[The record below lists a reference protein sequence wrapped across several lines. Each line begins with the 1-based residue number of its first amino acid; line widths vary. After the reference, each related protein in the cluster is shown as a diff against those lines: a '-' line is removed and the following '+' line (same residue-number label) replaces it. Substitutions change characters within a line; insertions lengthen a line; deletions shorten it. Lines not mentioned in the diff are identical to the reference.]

1 MSSIR
6 RQPAYVPGRR
16 SAADMVAGVLALA
29 AIAALLAGVPFAL
42 FTFFGS
48 PVPRRMPSMDVLTQ
62 RLDATALMHILV
74 IIVWL
79 AWLQLAACVLVEA
92 YAGIR
97 GVGVPVRVPLAGGP
111 QALAHRLVVA
121 ALLLFTAT
129 TAVMPA
135 LTAPRTTHVQLNEPP
150 GTRPVEHAER
160 AAYAGPA
167 ATPVAEQPAPT
178 LLEKNAVRKIYR
190 VRPPEGR
197 HHESLW
203 EIAEKC
209 LGDGRRYRE
218 IYTLNKGKVQPDGTR
233 LTMASLLRPGW
244 VLDMPADATHV
255 EIVDR
260 GPHDGRYEHGVPD
273 PEVRGGG
280 HHGGFVTTERQAV
293 EAARQAARQEAR
305 DDRADREAGQP
316 PVAQGPDVTLPGDAG
331 SRPPHRPQRPPGA
344 TGGATAPGGSG
355 DATAPGR
362 SHEDG
367 RPDGNVASPQPPAH
381 SYQAPARP
389 QQPGASGQPRSQPAP
404 PGAPSAQPRSDQQGT
419 GDSRK
424 PGAATDGRSGR
435 PGADSGGSGDR
446 SRHPGPRSDQPAPE
460 AGSPTGRPQPSHG
473 EHGTPAPAEQPVFG
487 WPEELAVASLLA
499 AGLLAVLGRRRREQ
513 LWHRAFGTM
522 VARPRDEVAVVE
534 QALRIGADTEAT
546 RLLDIGLRQ
555 LSNALAEEGRTLP
568 TVYGVHLGADGLDLW
583 IAPADRNPPSPWHEY
598 DNGQVWRLAADA
610 LAAIPAAGLADVL
623 APYPGLVSIG
633 TNDTGR
639 ILVDLE
645 AAHGLIAL
653 HGPDETRRAVLAAVA
668 IELATNRWSDH
679 MRITLVGFGEELS
692 LVAPDRIRA
701 VRSLADA
708 LPELEGRTE
717 EVRQALAA
725 SGADSVLTGRCRGV
739 FGEAWM
745 PHYLIM
751 AAPPTPEEA
760 ERLVA
765 LARTGRRM
773 AAGYIVAGDVPGA
786 AWTWDVSA
794 EGRLRAGVLGFDVE
808 AQLVPER
815 HYRAVVELFRTAGR
829 TDGIPYA
836 DGGEEPVAPPP
847 LGETRPAV
855 DIRLLGPIEVDAPG
869 TVEDGRR
876 ALCTEVLVYLAT
888 HSDGVH
894 PTVLGGAVWPR
905 GVSASVRDATVA
917 RVADWLGR
925 DSRGRPNLYYDERGR
940 IRLGSEVRVDW
951 EVFRWLVWRSA
962 AEPASETAY
971 LAYALDLVRGRLM
984 ADRPRG
990 RYGWLAAEDL
1000 EYEASARIADVAHRL
1015 VLMRLD
1021 DGDARGAVVAARAGL
1036 RFAAGDEGLW
1046 RDLLRATHA
1055 TGDHAQLR
1063 TIVDELRVRV
1073 DADPYAAQMQPET
1086 EALVDELMPQWRGI
1100 AADGTG

>member
-6 RQPAYVPGRR
+6 RQPAYVEGRR
-16 SAADMVAGVLALA
+16 SPGDVIAGVLALA
-29 AIAALLAGVPFAL
+29 AITGLLVGVPFAL
-42 FTFFGS
+42 YTFFGS
-48 PVPRRMPSMDVLTQ
+48 PVPRRPPSMEMLTQ

-79 AWLQLAACVLVEA
+79 AWLQLAACVVVEA

-135 LTAPRTTHVQLNEPP
+135 LTVPRAIHVQVNEPARP
-150 GTRPVEHAER
+150 RPVEHAER
-160 AAYAGPA
+160 ADYTGPA
-167 ATPVAEQPAPT
+167 PAPVIEQPAPT
-178 LLEKNAVRKIYR
+178 LMEKNAVRKIYR

-218 IYTLNKGKVQPDGTR
+218 IYALNKGKLQPDGTR

-260 GPHDGRYEHGVPD
+260 GSHDGRERGVPD
-273 PEVRGGG
+273 SEVPRSAR
-280 HHGGFVTTERQAV
+280 HHGSANAGKQAV
-293 EAARQAARQEAR
+293 DAARQAARQEAS
-305 DDRADREAGQP
+305 DDRADSEAGPP
-316 PVAQGPDVTLPGDAG
+316 PVTQGPDVTLPGDATPQPQPQPMPG
-331 SRPPHRPQRPPGA
+331 RPGQAGPSGQGTESGRPHDGGTPERHEGAPQPPPAHAQQPPAQPGH
-344 TGGATAPGGSG
+344 PGGS
-355 DATAPGR
+355 
-362 SHEDG
+362 E
-367 RPDGNVASPQPPAH
+367 
-381 SYQAPARP
+381 
-389 QQPGASGQPRSQPAP
+389 QPRPAPAP
-404 PGAPSAQPRSDQQGT
+404 PGARSEQ
-419 GDSRK
+419 
-424 PGAATDGRSGR
+424 PGAGDTGGSSAGHEGPGAHSDR
-435 PGADSGGSGDR
+435 PGAR
-446 SRHPGPRSDQPAPE
+446 SEHPGARSGQPVPE
-460 AGSPTGRPQPSHG
+460 TGRPHAPAGQSQPTPG
-473 EHGTPAPAEQPVFG
+473 EHGRPAPADRPPFG

-513 LWHRAFGTM
+513 LWHRAFGT
-522 VARPRDEVAVVE
+522 VVVRPRNEAALAE

-546 RLLDIGLRQ
+546 RLLDLGLRQ
-555 LSNALAEEGRTLP
+555 LSNVLAGEGRTLP
-568 TVYGVHLGADGLDLW
+568 TVYGVHLSADSLDLW
-583 IAPADRNPPSPWHEY
+583 IAPADRNPPAPWHEY
-598 DNGQVWRLAADA
+598 DNGQVWRLAATD
-610 LAAIPAAGLADVL
+610 LSRIPAAGLADVL

-653 HGPDETRRAVLAAVA
+653 HGPDEARRAVLAAVA
-668 IELATNRWSDH
+668 VELATNRWSDH

-701 VRSLADA
+701 VRSLAEA
-708 LPELEGRTE
+708 LPELEGRAE

-751 AAPPTPEEA
+751 ADPPTPDEA

-773 AAGYIVAGDVPGA
+773 AAGYVVAGDVPGA
-786 AWTWDVSA
+786 TWTWEVSA
-794 EGRLRAGVLGFDVE
+794 DGRLRAGVLGFDVE

-829 TDGIPYA
+829 TDGVAYA
-836 DGGEEPVAPPP
+836 GADEEPVAPPP
-847 LGETRPAV
+847 LGDTRPAV
-855 DIRLLGPIEVDAPG
+855 DIRLLGPIEVDASG
-869 TVEDGRR
+869 AVDESRR
-876 ALCTEVLVYLAT
+876 ALCTEVLVYVAT
-888 HSDGVH
+888 HPEGVH

-917 RVADWLGR
+917 RVADWLGH

-971 LAYALDLVRGRLM
+971 LAYALELVRGRLM
-984 ADRPRG
+984 EDRPRG

-1036 RFAAGDEGLW
+1036 RFAADDEGLW

-1055 TGDHAQLR
+1055 GGDHAQLR
-1063 TIVDELRVRV
+1063 TVVDELRVRV
-1073 DADPYAAQMQPET
+1073 DADPFTLPIQSET
-1086 EALVDELMPQWRGI
+1086 EALVDELVPEWRGI
-1100 AADGTG
+1100 AVEGTG